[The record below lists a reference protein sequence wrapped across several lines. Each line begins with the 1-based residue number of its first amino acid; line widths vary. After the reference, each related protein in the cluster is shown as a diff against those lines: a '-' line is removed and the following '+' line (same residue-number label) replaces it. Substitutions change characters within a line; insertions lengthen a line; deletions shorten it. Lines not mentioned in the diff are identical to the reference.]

1 MAKKAKKKV
10 VKKTAKKTTKKVAK
24 KKAETPKG
32 PIYTCS
38 VCGAEVMVTKECTC
52 SPCDLVCCGQPMIKK
67 E

>member
-10 VKKTAKKTTKKVAK
+10 TKKATKRVVKRVKKEAA
-24 KKAETPKG
+24 PKG

-38 VCGAEVMVTKECTC
+38 VCGAEVMVTKECAC
-52 SPCDLVCCGQPMIKK
+52 SPCDLICCGQPMTKK